1 MIQTGG
7 RNIELTLMR
16 EDQSVKILNL
26 EETEKYVAGIEKQKE
41 ETKESIM
48 TNKIVLVAI
57 FKFKLWMILKM
68 ACRHF
73 HSISL
78 DFLIPVINFP
88 FVTLKKFDIETEG

>member
-41 ETKESIM
+41 ETENKYKINQQTLTVIKQRKEHNAM
-48 TNKIVLVAI
+48 
-57 FKFKLWMILKM
+57 
-68 ACRHF
+68 
-73 HSISL
+73 
-78 DFLIPVINFP
+78 P
-88 FVTLKKFDIETEG
+88 

>member
-16 EDQSVKILNL
+16 GDQSLKILNP
-26 EETEKYVAGIEKQKE
+26 EETEKYVAGTEKQKE
-41 ETKESIM
+41 ETKGSIM

-57 FKFKLWMILKM
+57 FKFKLWMILQM

-73 HSISL
+73 HSTSL
-78 DFLIPVINFP
+78 DFPIPVINFP
-88 FVTLKKFDIETEG
+88 FLTLKKFDIETEG